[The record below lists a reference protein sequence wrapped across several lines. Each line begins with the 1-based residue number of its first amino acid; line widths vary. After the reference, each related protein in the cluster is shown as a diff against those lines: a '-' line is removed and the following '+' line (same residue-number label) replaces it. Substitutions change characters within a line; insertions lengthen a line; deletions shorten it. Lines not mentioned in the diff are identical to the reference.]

1 MRVAQSEC
9 SMFLMYRDLAESHP
23 FLDVRIGE
31 AARWAFA
38 APQDHAETLSDTL
51 SAQTPFTEVGGLGLE
66 FRVRDSLPS

>member
-31 AARWAFA
+31 AANLGPPDDAASRRDRTLHALAQMGLCRPAGPRGDAFG
-38 APQDHAETLSDTL
+38 HS
-51 SAQTPFTEVGGLGLE
+51 
-66 FRVRDSLPS
+66 